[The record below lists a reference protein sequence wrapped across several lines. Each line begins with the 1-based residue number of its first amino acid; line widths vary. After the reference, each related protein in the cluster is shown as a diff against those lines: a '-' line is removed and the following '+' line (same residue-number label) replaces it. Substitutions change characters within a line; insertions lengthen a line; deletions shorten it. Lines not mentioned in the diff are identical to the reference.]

1 MGKIDSADK
10 SMGSYEKFSWDDACS
25 IASKL
30 CETYGLE
37 KAKATYTGK
46 NVEAIKDFEGKNK
59 NLIAEFLSKTESARP
74 AYIKSISKEATDS
87 ERITFLVLSIL
98 ALVRVYEI
106 LMLRDVYRHALN
118 PGLGNRVTTKA
129 IYEFSNRVAQEI
141 TYEWPSEVFDA
152 IGEYSDDDDDG
163 TNDVVEPFAFDEP
176 EVKVVEP
183 EIPKNQLL
191 VFVKPSAR
199 FALDA
204 NNRIVSKED
213 SAAYCDLWQ
222 IALADRRGNKS
233 YVRYF
238 SEKPNDEQLGKSLKE
253 VLEKPTSGL
262 ITCLALTKSQ
272 QKEYPIINKILN
284 EYPGRFYYANVGA
297 ARGEES
303 KWADEYLSD
312 LVRELAL
319 INAPWPTVDELNK
332 SSMERSLLCLEQ
344 ADEDCVWVERRA
356 VLMNLV
362 NVILQSRGGV
372 PQDKFTENV
381 AGRSHYNQERF
392 INQKEMNSL
401 DRYYSQ
407 DRLTDI
413 GKTLWSLGKLVT
425 QWRNKPEDT
434 PAISK
439 SIARLLMPAL
449 LNEGRDRRGMVNT
462 NTLIPYSTQES
473 DLIEYSV
480 YRELNN
486 GIPSGWLNNN
496 FRHAPQEKDVTYF
509 GFWIPVELKYVK
521 GLGLLRYVPKHLT
534 IQKLLTNKYEL
545 PIKSIIVGRHIES
558 RAIKNDGANVN
569 WADRYKFF
577 SDVTRFGKNITEYE
591 NESPKKS
598 WFYEND
604 ALSDKSGW
612 VQVIIGF
619 HANEDL
625 VIEKESAISAIKD
638 LPKLLQEQIKLTL
651 EMAGFQKNCI
661 DVINELY
668 EYTYPNQINDKRL
681 KMLISNTYAE
691 N

>member
-10 SMGSYEKFSWDDACS
+10 SMGSYEKFAWDDACS
-25 IASKL
+25 IAGML
-30 CETYGLE
+30 CETYGFE
-37 KAKATYTGK
+37 KVKTAYTGK
-46 NVEAIKDFEGKNK
+46 NTEAIKDFEGKNK
-59 NLIAEFLSKTESARP
+59 NLIAEYLSKTESARP
-74 AYIKSISKEATDS
+74 AYIKSISKEATEG
-87 ERITFLVLSIL
+87 ERIMFLVLSIL

-118 PGLGNRVTTKA
+118 PGLGNRITTKA

-152 IGEYSDDDDDG
+152 IGEYSDDSDD
-163 TNDVVEPFAFDEP
+163 TNDVVDAFAFDEP
-176 EVKVVEP
+176 EVKVEEP
-183 EIPKNQLL
+183 KIPKNQLL
-191 VFVKPSAR
+191 VFVKPSPR

-204 NNRIVSKED
+204 KNRIVSKED

-222 IALADRRGNKS
+222 IALADQRGNKS
-233 YVRYF
+233 YVRYL
-238 SEKPNDEQLGKSLKE
+238 SEKPSDEQLGESIKE
-253 VLEKPTSGL
+253 VLENPTSGF
-262 ITCLALTKSQ
+262 ITCLAVTKSL
-272 QKEYPIINKILN
+272 QKEYPVVDKILN

-319 INAPWPTVDELNK
+319 INAPWPTIEELNK
-332 SSMERSLLCLEQ
+332 STMESSLLCLEQ
-344 ADEDCVWVERRA
+344 ADEDCVWFERRSI
-356 VLMNLV
+356 LMNLV
-362 NVILQSRGGV
+362 NTLLQFRGFT

-381 AGRSHYNQERF
+381 AVRGNYNLARF
-392 INQKEMNSL
+392 INPKEMNTL

-407 DRLTDI
+407 GRLTDI
-413 GKTLWSLGKLVT
+413 GKALWSLGKLAT
-425 QWRNKPEDT
+425 QWRNNPENM

-439 SIARLLMPAL
+439 TIAGLLMPAL
-449 LNEGRDRRGMVNT
+449 LNEGRDRRDMVHT
-462 NTLIPYSTQES
+462 YPLIPYSTQES

-486 GIPSGWLNNN
+486 GIPSRWLKNK
-496 FRHAPQEKDVTYF
+496 FPHAHQDRDIIYF

-534 IQKLLTNKYEL
+534 IQKFLTNKYEL

-558 RAIKNDGANVN
+558 HARKNDGANVN

-577 SDVTRFGKNITEYE
+577 SDVTRFGKSITDYE

-598 WFYEND
+598 WFCEND
-604 ALSDKSGW
+604 VPSDKSGL

-619 HANEDL
+619 QANEGQ
-625 VIEKESAISAIKD
+625 VMEKESAIEAIKD

-651 EMAGFQKNCI
+651 EIAGLQKNSI

-668 EYTYPNQINDKRL
+668 EYTYPNQIKDKRL
-681 KMLISNTYAE
+681 KMLISNTYAT